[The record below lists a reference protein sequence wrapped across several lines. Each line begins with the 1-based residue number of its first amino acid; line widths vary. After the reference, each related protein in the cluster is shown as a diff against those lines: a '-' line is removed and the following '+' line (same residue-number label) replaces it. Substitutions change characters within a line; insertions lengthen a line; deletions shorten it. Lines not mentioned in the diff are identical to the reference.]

1 MSRILVLLLAGLLL
15 PLGSLVASPVPEGAR
30 GVGAVDDGDPRV
42 EARLL
47 FDHSVATAGGKLR
60 AGVYFELDRG
70 WHIYWRN
77 PGESGLPTQLDWQV
91 EAAQVGPVQ
100 LPGPEVFTE
109 GGLTTYGYSGEVLL
123 ASDVTFDEGARGMQA
138 VRVTA
143 KFLVCRVRCIP
154 GQVQLARTISIGADA
169 RLADDRTRAL
179 FDRYAARV
187 PVAPS
192 SFDLALDAIYSQ
204 SAVRPGDSFRA
215 AIVVVPCAGA
225 NRERCPQYALGKANP
240 AEAFVPDQ
248 IDSVQIRVT
257 GARPHPFS
265 PGGFL
270 INLEGTA
277 EELDPGQRVRLR
289 GVLAVRVPELGVRWV
304 EVDLDLPTAQAGAQV
319 VATENPWLEP
329 LASSALGVTLFRAIL
344 LALLGG
350 VILNLMPCVL
360 PVLAIKVFGVTE
372 LAHQNRSEV
381 LRHGFAYTAGILAT
395 MLVLAGVVVAL
406 RAAGTAVGW
415 GFQFQE
421 PLFVGAISIVLL
433 LFALNLFGVFEIG
446 FDATRLGRVGEE
458 ATGPARSFFEGLL
471 AAVLATPC
479 SAPFLGTAVGFA
491 FASSTPV
498 ILGIFL
504 AIGLGLAAPYLLV
517 TWFPTWARLIPRPG
531 AWMIQL
537 RRGLGFALLATLVWL
552 VWLTGR
558 TVGPDGVAALLAL
571 LLGIAFVSWI
581 YGALQSSG
589 RRSTARVVGLGVVV
603 LAVGGLVASPAPAPI
618 ETEVSE
624 SGTLEWRVFG
634 PGAVQAELARGRPV
648 FVEFTADWCLTCKA
662 NERFVIGDA
671 RVQAELERLDVVI
684 FRADWTR
691 RDETIRSELAR
702 FGRAGVP
709 MYLLYSPRDPDR
721 PQILPEL
728 LTVDLT
734 LNALRGLEARANP
747 V

>member
-1 MSRILVLLLAGLLL
+1 MSRSVGLLL
-15 PLGSLVASPVPEGAR
+15 VALLLSFDVLAAPPAPHGPR
-30 GVGAVDDGDPRV
+30 GVGALDGDDPRV
-42 EARLL
+42 EAQLL
-47 FDHSVATAGGKLR
+47 FDRTAARAGEKLR

-70 WHIYWRN
+70 WHIYWRY
-77 PGESGLPTQLDWQV
+77 PGEAGLPTELEWKL
-91 EAAQVGPVQ
+91 EGAQVGPVQ
-100 LPGPEVFTE
+100 LPAPQVFSE

-123 ASDVTFDEGARGMQA
+123 ASDVTFDPRTRGKQL

-143 KFLVCRVRCIP
+143 KFLACRVRCIP
-154 GQVQLARTISIGADA
+154 GQVELARSILIGPKGRPVHDE
-169 RLADDRTRAL
+169 TRAL
-179 FDRYAARV
+179 FDHFMDRV
-187 PVAPS
+187 PVSPG

-204 SAVRPGDSFRA
+204 DAVRPGDSFRA
-215 AIVVVPCAGA
+215 ALVAVPCAGA
-225 NRERCPQYALGKANP
+225 NQADCPGYAPGRARP
-240 AEAFVPDQ
+240 AEAFVPDR
-248 IDSVQIRVT
+248 IDSVKLRVT
-257 GARPHPFS
+257 GTRPHPFF

-270 INLEGTA
+270 INLEGKA
-277 EELDPGQRVRLR
+277 GALNPDLGARLR
-289 GVLAVRVPELGVRWV
+289 GVLAVRVPDLGVRWV
-304 EVDLDLPTAQAGAQV
+304 EVDLNLPTAQAGTQV

-329 LASSALGVTLFRAIL
+329 LASSAPGVTFFRAIL

-360 PVLAIKVFGVTE
+360 PVLAIKVFGITE
-372 LAHQNRSEV
+372 LAHQSRSEV
-381 LRHGFAYTAGILAT
+381 LKHGFAYTAGILAT
-395 MLVLAGVVVAL
+395 MLLLAGVVLAL

-446 FDATRLGRVGEE
+446 FDATRVSRIGEK
-458 ATGPARSFFEGLL
+458 ATGPTRSFFEGLL
-471 AAVLATPC
+471 AVVLATPC

-491 FASSTPV
+491 FASSTLV
-498 ILGIFL
+498 IVGIFL

-517 TWFPTWARLIPRPG
+517 TCFPMWARLIPRPG

-558 TVGPDGVAALLAL
+558 SVGTDGVAALLAL

-589 RRSTARVVGLGVVV
+589 RRGAARVVGLGVVV
-603 LAVGGLVASPAPAPI
+603 LAVGGLIATPAPTPVSPEGV
-618 ETEVSE
+618 ET
-624 SGTLEWRVFG
+624 GALRWLPFD
-634 PGAVQAELARGRPV
+634 PAAVQAELARGRPV
-648 FVEFTADWCLTCKA
+648 FVDFTADWCLTCKA
-662 NERFVIGDA
+662 NERFVIADP
-671 RVQAELERLDVVI
+671 RVQAELERLGVVT

-691 RDETIRSELAR
+691 RNEAIRAELAR

-709 MYLLYSPRDPDR
+709 MYLLYSPEDPSR
-721 PQILPEL
+721 PEILPEL

-734 LNALRGLEARANP
+734 LNALRRLEAGAKNI
-747 V
+747 

>member
-1 MSRILVLLLAGLLL
+1 MSRIAPGLLAALLLSFETWAA
-15 PLGSLVASPVPEGAR
+15 PAVPEGAR
-30 GVGAVDDGDPRV
+30 GVGAVDGGDARV
-42 EARLL
+42 EVRLL
-47 FDHSVATAGGKLR
+47 FDRPAARAGETVR

-77 PGESGLPTQLDWQV
+77 PGESGLPTELEWQV
-91 EAAQVGPVQ
+91 KGAQVGPVQ
-100 LPGPEVFTE
+100 LPAPEVFSE

-123 ASDVTFDEGARGMQA
+123 ASDVTFEPGTRGEQL
-138 VRVTA
+138 VRVSV
-143 KFLVCRVRCIP
+143 KFLACQVRCIP
-154 GQVQLARTISIGADA
+154 GKVELARSILIGPKGRPAHDE
-169 RLADDRTRAL
+169 TRAL

-187 PVAPS
+187 PVSPTA
-192 SFDLALDAIYSQ
+192 FDLALDAIYSQ
-204 SAVRPGDSFRA
+204 SAIRPGDSFKA
-215 AIVVVPCAGA
+215 ALVAIPCAGA
-225 NRERCPQYALGKANP
+225 ARAQCPRHAPGRTSP
-240 AEAFVPDQ
+240 VEAFVPDR
-248 IDSVQIRVT
+248 IDSVKLRVT

-270 INLEGTA
+270 INLEGKA
-277 EELDPGQRVRLR
+277 GDRDPGQQPRLR

-304 EVDLDLPTAQAGAQV
+304 EVDLELPTAEAGALV
-319 VATENPWLEP
+319 TATENPWLEP
-329 LASSALGVTLFRAIL
+329 LANSGMGVTFLRAVL

-360 PVLAIKVFGVTE
+360 PVLAIKVFGITE
-372 LAHQNRSEV
+372 LAHRSRGEV
-381 LRHGFAYTAGILAT
+381 LKHGFAYTAGILAT
-395 MLVLAGVVVAL
+395 MLLLAGVVVAL
-406 RAAGTAVGW
+406 RAAGAAVGW

-446 FDATRLGRVGEE
+446 FDAARLSRVGEG
-458 ATGPARSFFEGLL
+458 ASGPARSFFEGLL
-471 AAVLATPC
+471 AVVLATPC

-498 ILGIFL
+498 IVGIFL

-517 TWFPTWARLIPRPG
+517 TGSPAWARVIPRPG
-531 AWMIQL
+531 IWMVHL

-558 TVGPDGVAALLAL
+558 TVGTDGVAALLAL

-589 RRSTARVVGLGVVV
+589 RQTAARVVGLGVVV
-603 LAVGGLVASPAPAPI
+603 LAVAGLVASPAPGP
-618 ETEVSE
+618 TDPGVSG
-624 SGTLEWRVFG
+624 SGALEWRTFD
-634 PGAVQAELARGRPV
+634 PGAVQEELARGRPV
-648 FVEFTADWCLTCKA
+648 FVDFTADWCLTCKA

-671 RVQAELERLDVVI
+671 RVQAELERLGVVT

-734 LNALRGLEARANP
+734 LNALRRLEANAKNI
-747 V
+747 